1 MIKLKSAREIELM
14 RDANKIVGEVLQEMN
29 RVIKPGITTGMLDKI
44 ADKCIR
50 SFGAEPAF
58 LGYHNF
64 PASICASVNNEVVH
78 GIPGLRRL
86 KEGDII
92 SIDVGTRLKGYYGDG
107 AATFGVGKI
116 SARAQKLIDV
126 TRISLQKGI
135 EAMQEGHRLSDISYA
150 VQAYVEKN
158 NCSVVRNYVGHGI
171 GQELHEEPQVPNFG
185 PPGRGPLL
193 QRGIVIA
200 IEPMVNAGI
209 WEVKV
214 LQDQWTVVTADGSL
228 SAHFENTVA
237 LGENGPEILTSSEL
251 N

>member
-1 MIKLKSAREIELM
+1 
-14 RDANKIVGEVLQEMN
+14 
-29 RVIKPGITTGMLDKI
+29 MLDKI